1 MMEKEDIKIYFDFL
15 EELRES
21 GQTNMFGARPYLQAV
36 FPDLSDVQAK
46 VILVKWM
53 ESYRVNKGRV
63 IN

>member
-1 MMEKEDIKIYFDFL
+1 MIKKEDLKMYFDFL

-36 FPDLSDVQAK
+36 FPDLSDREAK
-46 VILVKWM
+46 MILVKWM
-53 ESYRVNKGRV
+53 ESYRINKGRA

>member
-1 MMEKEDIKIYFDFL
+1 MMGHEDLKMYFDFL

-21 GQTNMFGARPYLQAV
+21 GQTNMFSARPYLQAV

>member
-1 MMEKEDIKIYFDFL
+1 MAEAEALKIYFDFL

-36 FPDLSDVQAK
+36 FPDLSDNQAK
-46 VILVKWM
+46 MILVKWM
-53 ESYRVNKGRV
+53 ESYRINKGRV

>member
-21 GQTNMFGARPYLQAV
+21 GQTNMFSARPYLQTA
-36 FPDLSDVQAK
+36 FPDLSNVQAK

-53 ESYRVNKGRV
+53 ESYRINKGRV

>member
-1 MMEKEDIKIYFDFL
+1 MMGHEDLKMYFDFL

-36 FPDLSDVQAK
+36 FPDLSDIQAK

-53 ESYRVNKGRV
+53 ESYRINKGRK